1 MSTAT
6 VNSII
11 ARCIVEPPF
20 LAALAS
26 NPKETLDRYD
36 LDEQARLDFLSLDLT
51 RIQYLAGFI
60 TKIQNHDVVAELPQT
75 HILLRHYAL
84 ELPVFSAYHETHQR
98 LRRTNPGKNEK
109 LRVFVPFLKGYLD
122 SLRAASAPGLA
133 DILNHEWLLWE
144 VRESVARQRSA
155 GEGSSA
161 VPAPASGAG
170 LDESVPRLNGVFRVG
185 LFEYNP
191 IEIAAEIASSSF
203 DAGRLSQEACMW
215 GYWAD
220 PGTASLRLFQLES
233 GVLMVLDQITGSRS
247 ISEIIRRLE
256 ETSQGE
262 ITPEEIRAF
271 FLTAFQSGLCITG

>member
-36 LDEQARLDFLSLDLT
+36 LDEQARHDFLSLDLT

-75 HILLRHYAL
+75 HILLRHYDL
-84 ELPVFSAYHETHQR
+84 ELPVFRAYHETHQR

-122 SLRAASAPGLA
+122 SLPAGSAPGLA

-155 GEGSSA
+155 GEESTT
-161 VPAPASGAG
+161 VPVPASGAG
-170 LDESVPRLNGVFRVG
+170 LDESIPRLNGVFRVG
-185 LFEYNP
+185 LFEYIP
-191 IEIAAEIASSSF
+191 LEIAAEIASSTF
-203 DAGRLSQEACMW
+203 DACRLTKDACIW

-233 GVLMVLDQITGSRS
+233 GVLMVLDQITGNRS

-256 ETSQGE
+256 ATSKME

-271 FLTAFQSGLCITG
+271 FLTAFQNGLCITG